1 VSTQLALDLFQ
12 DDRLSL
18 LAEAEK
24 RIGAKLPAAA
34 TTDARIARYEGLRAH
49 ALLWEVLAAHHEY
62 VGPDGQAAA
71 NRQGLAITINKSIK
85 KIFGKA
91 VGTMATERDLIVLTR
106 IREAVALAITRG
118 ERQGLNRSEI
128 RLLVR
133 TAIHNCY
140 DLYGEY

>member
-1 VSTQLALDLFQ
+1 MSTQLALDLF
-12 DDRLSL
+12 DDRLVL

-49 ALLWEVLAAHHEY
+49 ALLWEVLAAHQDY
-62 VGPDGQAAA
+62 VGPDGKAAA

-91 VGTMATERDLIVLTR
+91 VGTMITERDLIVLTR
-106 IREAVALAITRG
+106 IREAVALAIVRG
-118 ERQGLNRSEI
+118 EKQSLDRSEI
-128 RLLVR
+128 RRLIR
-133 TAIHNCY
+133 TTIQNCY
-140 DLYGEY
+140 VLYGEY